1 MENLTS
7 KAISLYAEYKEF
19 ETIVKKKNSDIAN
32 KSDNLKDLVVGKT
45 PEELQDILT
54 HVYVDTILYNKD
66 LQIMFFKLIT
76 TIEMSLEFSKVE
88 LPEEVMNFYNEM
100 KSWAPK
106 KVFMI
111 EKGDIVES
119 EKGNLDS
126 ARKEFVESDF
136 FKELLKKTN
145 V

>member
-76 TIEMSLEFSKVE
+76 TVEMALEFSKVE
-88 LPEEVMNFYNEM
+88 LPEEVMKFYNEM
-100 KSWAPK
+100 KTWAPK

-119 EKGNLDS
+119 EKGNLNS
-126 ARKEFVESDF
+126 ARKEFIESDF

>member
-1 MENLTS
+1 MENLKS
-7 KAISLYAEYKEF
+7 KVLSLYAEYKEF
-19 ETIVKKKNSDIAN
+19 ETLVKKKNSDIAN
-32 KSDNLKDLVVGKT
+32 KNENLKDLVVGKT

-76 TIEMSLEFSKVE
+76 TIETYLEFSTEE
-88 LPEEVMNFYNEM
+88 LPEEISKFYSEM

-106 KVFMI
+106 KVFMV

-119 EKGNLDS
+119 ETGNLEL
-126 ARKEFVESDF
+126 ARKEFIESDF

-145 V
+145 G

>member
-76 TIEMSLEFSKVE
+76 TVEMCIEFSKVE

-126 ARKEFVESDF
+126 ARKEFIESDF
-136 FKELLKKTN
+136 FKELLKKTTA
-145 V
+145 